1 MTNYRFDKR
10 ADGYI
15 ITERTSGLVIE
26 RNLTHPQAQTITRTL
41 NRGGGFAGHTPP
53 FFVEKIPVREAII

>member
-15 ITERTSGLVIE
+15 VTERSSGLVVE
-26 RNLTHPQAQTITRTL
+26 RNLTHPHAQSITRNL

-53 FFVEKIPVREAII
+53 FFVEKIPMREGII

>member
-15 ITERTSGLVIE
+15 ITERASGLVVE
-26 RNLTHPQAQTITRTL
+26 RNLTYPQAQAITKGL

-53 FFVEKIPVREAII
+53 FFLEKIPAREALI

>member
-10 ADGYI
+10 ADGYVV
-15 ITERTSGLVIE
+15 TERSSGLVVE
-26 RNLTHPQAQTITRTL
+26 RNLTHPHAQSITRNL

-53 FFVEKIPVREAII
+53 FFVEKIPMREGLI